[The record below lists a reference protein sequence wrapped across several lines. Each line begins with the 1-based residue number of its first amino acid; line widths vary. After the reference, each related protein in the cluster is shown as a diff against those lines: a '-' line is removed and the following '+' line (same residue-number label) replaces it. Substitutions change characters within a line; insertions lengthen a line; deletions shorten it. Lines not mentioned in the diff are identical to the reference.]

1 VATLGTVGTI
11 KMTPYKY
18 SQFPKYILKR
28 PWFLKPNSLRLY
40 IYLLLE
46 ANYQDNYKSNN
57 IPLLKNQLLT
67 SSNSLEKALELTRQ
81 KVETAL
87 ETLKKT
93 GDIEIKTTNKYSIIT
108 LLFDN
113 KQKTGEEA
121 SKEVLFIFSQLP
133 KYIKTKNWFLKPK
146 TLRLYIYLLS
156 NKSYKKTLIKSYK
169 KALITTLTGTITLEE
184 DQLLT
189 SINSLTKALKLTT
202 KEIRTALKHLQET
215 NDIAIKPTTKYS
227 IITLL
232 FEEEKEGKQKTSD
245 EALAGL
251 PLEKDKKLKYSS
263 KGKNTQKNTQ
273 KRTGD
278 EALAELT
285 PQEDD
290 SKIRAKTRAIS
301 KEEEEEDNN
310 NNIYGDD
317 FKEFYNNYPV
327 QKTKV
332 KGDEA
337 SSEKKYNSLRK
348 NGVSK
353 EELSNALANYKEEI
367 KAKSWQQTKRVEG
380 WLEKWENYKQEDYSK
395 EIKEIKAKI
404 IEIEPEATITAD
416 NKRINIVL
424 PTFDKLLDCKTSI
437 KNVIKP
443 LCDNIGYQYYL
454 QSNDNSNQL

>member
-1 VATLGTVGTI
+1 VATLGTIGTI

-93 GDIEIKTTNKYSIIT
+93 GDIAIKPTPKYSIIT

-156 NKSYKKTLIKSYK
+156 NKSYKKTLINNIPLLK
-169 KALITTLTGTITLEE
+169 

-189 SINSLTKALKLTT
+189 SINSLEKALKLTT

-215 NDIAIKPTTKYS
+215 NDIAIKPTPKYS

-232 FEEEKEGKQKTSD
+232 FEEEKEGKQKTGD
-245 EALAGL
+245 EALAGF
-251 PLEKDKKLKYSS
+251 
-263 KGKNTQKNTQ
+263 
-273 KRTGD
+273 
-278 EALAELT
+278 T

-290 SKIRAKTRAIS
+290 SKIRAKTRACFKEEDKNINIKVISESENDFQEFWGKYPKINTPKGS
-301 KEEEEEDNN
+301 KEDAKKLYIKIRQGGITKKQMLDAVDGYRQMLEGTKTAKYQQSSKRVDGWLKKDYEEYLTEDCTEQL
-310 NNIYGDD
+310 
-317 FKEFYNNYPV
+317 KEI
-327 QKTKV
+327 
-332 KGDEA
+332 EA
-337 SSEKKYNSLRK
+337 R
-348 NGVSK
+348 
-353 EELSNALANYKEEI
+353 I
-367 KAKSWQQTKRVEG
+367 KA
-380 WLEKWENYKQEDYSK
+380 
-395 EIKEIKAKI
+395 
-404 IEIEPEATITAD
+404 IEPEATITVENQEIIVYMLRDSFIAYSNSIDD
-416 NKRINIVL
+416 NI
-424 PTFDKLLDCKTSI
+424 T
-437 KNVIKP
+437 P
-443 LCDNIGYQYYL
+443 LCKAINYQL
-454 QSNDNSNQL
+454 LTKSITTQNN

>member
-1 VATLGTVGTI
+1 VATLGTIGTA

-28 PWFLKPNSLRLY
+28 PWYSKPNSLRLY

-93 GDIEIKTTNKYSIIT
+93 GDIEIKTTPKYSIIT

-156 NKSYKKTLIKSYK
+156 NKSYKKTLINNIPLLK
-169 KALITTLTGTITLEE
+169 

-189 SINSLTKALKLTT
+189 SINSLEKALKLTT

-232 FEEEKEGKQKTSD
+232 FEEEKEGKQKTGD

-278 EALAELT
+278 EALAGFT

-290 SKIRAKTRAIS
+290 SKIRAKTRAYF
-301 KEEEEEDNN
+301 KEEDK
-310 NNIYGDD
+310 NINIKVISEND
-317 FKEFYNNYPV
+317 FQEWWKNYPV
-327 QKTKV
+327 QNTKV
-332 KGDEA
+332 KGDKEA
-337 SSEKKYNSLRK
+337 TKKEYNSLRK
-348 NGVSK
+348 KGITKEEVNMALEFYK
-353 EELSNALANYKEEI
+353 EELKIN
-367 KAKSWQQTKRVEG
+367 SWQQSKRAEG
-380 WLEKWENYKQEDYSK
+380 WLKKWETYKQEDYSK

-404 IEIEPEATITAD
+404 IEIEPEATITVE
-416 NKRINIVL
+416 NKRIIIVL
-424 PTFDKLLDCKTSI
+424 PTFDKLRACKTKI
-437 KNVIKP
+437 NNDINP
-443 LCDNIGYQYYL
+443 LCEEIGYQL
-454 QSNDNSNQL
+454 FIKSKTTQND